1 MPYSLKFDGVN
12 DYVSFTEAHF
22 SDFDGTT
29 CDAYIEINFIVD
41 SVADST
47 LRLWSESQTSGGDNR
62 ILVNTDGSLVR
73 LASGNDGSLVSW
85 SNPFASSL
93 TVGQE
98 ITLRVET
105 TSASAIKRLY
115 INGVDKGN
123 SNTRTD
129 FFALGGFSVIGANF
143 NTYAAITLRYLD
155 FTDNLNSANNR
166 FYDARDTSSGSTLPE
181 TANSVDGTL
190 NNFTTDDSQWVFYST
205 GPNTPINPSITDLL
219 ATSARLNWEQG

>member
-12 DYVSFTEAHF
+12 DYVSFTEAPY
-22 SDFDGTT
+22 SDFDGTSG
-29 CDAYIEINFIVD
+29 DAYIEINFIVD

-47 LRLWSESQTSGGDNR
+47 LRLWSKTQTGSGINR

-73 LASGNDGSLVSW
+73 VDSGGVNLVSW

-105 TSASAIKRLY
+105 TSASKIKRLY

-123 SNTRTD
+123 SNTATN
-129 FFALGGFSVIGANF
+129 FFSLGGFSVIGANY

-166 FYDARDTSSGSTLPE
+166 FYDARDTVSGSTLPE

-205 GPNTPINPSITDLL
+205 GPNTPINPSITNLL
-219 ATSARLNWEQG
+219 ATSVRLNWEQG